1 MKIGERHAPGTGFF
15 SGAIS
20 GETAALLRVTNG
32 VDLAM
37 IRGLEITDAI
47 SASPLING

>member
-1 MKIGERHAPGTGFF
+1 
-15 SGAIS
+15 
-20 GETAALLRVTNG
+20 LLRVRNG

-47 SASPLING
+47 SASLQPMADMSES